1 MQYISIMVFLL
12 WQNMQ
17 IRDAK
22 NPLAKNSDETL
33 TRGEVQV
40 GNGLNLQTGYLLSK
54 TLEISERY
62 TNVSLDKKNT
72 ENQYTLGFSKYI
84 AGHSLKVQTDVSY
97 TDIGFSK
104 TNLLYWLQVDIHF

>member
-1 MQYISIMVFLL
+1 MVFLL
-12 WQNMQ
+12 WQNLQ
-17 IRDAK
+17 NRDAK
-22 NPLAKNSDETL
+22 NPLAKNSNGTL

-54 TLEISERY
+54 TTEISERY
-62 TNVSLDKKNT
+62 TNVSLDKKSA
-72 ENQYTLGFSKYI
+72 ENQYNLGFSKYI

-97 TDIGFSK
+97 TDIGFST